1 MKYSKAPQT
10 LSRAKFFKVGAAV
23 VGGGIGAYALYQLA
37 PWINPSAVANSA
49 RTPLRLGETGD
60 ARARELIRFATLA
73 ASGHNA
79 QPWQFIVAGDQ
90 IQIVPDLSRRLPAVD
105 PNDRELWISL
115 GCVLE
120 NLSIAAQA
128 YGFTGEINYPDNTDR
143 IEFRLVA
150 GKRSER
156 SMIDAIPR
164 RQQTR
169 SIYDGKLVSSD
180 DLKEIAASPS
190 EPGISFRLF
199 DGQSKTDKL
208 LEFIR
213 SGDQHQF
220 ADKAFVDELIRWVR
234 FDRREARV
242 KMDGLFSR
250 CMGTPEVPR
259 WLGQQVLGHM
269 KSQTQFDSDAK
280 DLRSSA
286 GTIAIESS
294 SDDKDSWVRTGQVY
308 QRLTLKLTSMNI
320 KTAFLNQPIEVPEL
334 RQQFQSALGFG
345 GLLPQLLFRFGYADP
360 MPSSL
365 RQPVNDVIVWS

>member
-1 MKYSKAPQT
+1 M
-10 LSRAKFFKVGAAV
+10 
-23 VGGGIGAYALYQLA
+23 
-37 PWINPSAVANSA
+37 
-49 RTPLRLGETGD
+49 
-60 ARARELIRFATLA
+60 
-73 ASGHNA
+73 
-79 QPWQFIVAGDQ
+79 
-90 IQIVPDLSRRLPAVD
+90 
-105 PNDRELWISL
+105 
-115 GCVLE
+115 
-120 NLSIAAQA
+120 
-128 YGFTGEINYPDNTDR
+128 
-143 IEFRLVA
+143 
-150 GKRSER
+150 
-156 SMIDAIPR
+156 
-164 RQQTR
+164 
-169 SIYDGKLVSSD
+169 
-180 DLKEIAASPS
+180 
-190 EPGISFRLF
+190 
-199 DGQSKTDKL
+199 
-208 LEFIR
+208 
-213 SGDQHQF
+213 
-220 ADKAFVDELIRWVR
+220 DELIRWVR